1 MHLGFDE
8 KDDET
13 HVELMHRA
21 RVVQHACFYNYV
33 YCTNRAQLLFRD
45 WMSEKTKNL
54 YVNHRNLFTDILWC
68 FSFICNKFPFVFF
81 AFYVHRINPNLKDV
95 IYCTALREGS
105 YEEWYFA
112 YNRYLET
119 SSASEKELILTA
131 LGCTTKPWLLAK
143 YELIFI
149 LNTHSIQSTQ
159 RPFLFFCFCF
169 SHSRIDI

>member
-1 MHLGFDE
+1 MQAFLRHVIKPIYLSLGFDE
-8 KDDET
+8 KEDET

-54 YVNHRNLFTDILWC
+54 YVKFNDCASVLFVML
-68 FSFICNKFPFVFF
+68 FSFCPSLSLF
-81 AFYVHRINPNLKDV
+81 AFLLVHRINPNLKDV

-143 YELIFI
+143 
-149 LNTHSIQSTQ
+149 
-159 RPFLFFCFCF
+159 
-169 SHSRIDI
+169 